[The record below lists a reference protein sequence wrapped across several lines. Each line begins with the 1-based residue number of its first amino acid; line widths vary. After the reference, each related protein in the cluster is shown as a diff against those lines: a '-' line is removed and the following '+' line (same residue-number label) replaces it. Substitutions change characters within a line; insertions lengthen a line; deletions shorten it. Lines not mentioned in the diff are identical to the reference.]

1 MLRFI
6 KCITLCRYINRLN
19 RCRFI
24 LVPIFAMSF
33 GKFGLN
39 DTMLSKKLYRP
50 IGFNHAGWDVWVAD
64 HIIAILLA
72 TTASSLLYGNSAF
85 YQSYPLGRYPVFP
98 LQQNSVLIIQVQVYC
113 QLFAQRRWQH
123 KDCNCSSDAFAT
135 TCCHSGTTQET
146 CVVCLACTV
155 QTATF

>member
-1 MLRFI
+1 MPTADTVTVIVAAIIDDKLPLVRPCLTLKVSFSVLRFI
-6 KCITLCRYINRLN
+6 KCITLCRHINRLN

-24 LVPIFAMSF
+24 MVPIFAMSF

-50 IGFNHAGWDVWVAD
+50 IGFNHTGWDVWMAD

-72 TTASSLLYGNSAF
+72 TTARSLLYRNSAF

-98 LQQNSVLIIQVQVYC
+98 LQPNS
-113 QLFAQRRWQH
+113 A
-123 KDCNCSSDAFAT
+123 
-135 TCCHSGTTQET
+135 
-146 CVVCLACTV
+146 
-155 QTATF
+155 